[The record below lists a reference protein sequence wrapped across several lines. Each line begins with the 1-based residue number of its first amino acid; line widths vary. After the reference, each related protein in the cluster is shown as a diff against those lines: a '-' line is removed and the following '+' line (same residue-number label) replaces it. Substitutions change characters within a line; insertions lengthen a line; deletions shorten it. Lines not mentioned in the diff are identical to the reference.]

1 MLKKDVAKEV
11 VYDLEDASVDLELL
25 THVFEAINIAMCEGS
40 SLLNYETLMY
50 PCSELQK
57 ISNKIKSLIEKF
69 FAENEV

>member
-25 THVFEAINIAMCEGS
+25 THVFMAINIAMCDGNVI
-40 SLLNYETLMY
+40 LDDETLRY
-50 PCSELQK
+50 PCDELQK
-57 ISNKIKSLIEKF
+57 ISDEINTLVEKF